1 MDKYTYDEART
12 LICNRFD
19 DGPSEPEKWWH
30 SHNEE
35 TCITLFHQAIEWG
48 LTPSQAI
55 QLIGGG
61 FGAGCDEH
69 GD

>member
-1 MDKYTYDEART
+1 MEELTYDEALA
-12 LICNRFD
+12 LIRNRFD
-19 DGPSEPEKWWH
+19 DGPAETDKWWH

-35 TCITLFHQAIEWG
+35 TCLHLFQQALEWG
-48 LTPSQAI
+48 LTPDRAV

-69 GD
+69 GA